1 MRLRKPGV
9 AQCTFTPSLI
19 YLFYISIQD
28 LQSLAMSSD
37 PPDTVQVAAPLPSAP
52 AVDTAAD
59 QSHDIRRQVEQEQA
73 LADAEQ
79 RVKALEAEV
88 EKEKIDRQRVEDE
101 RNGAGG

>member
-19 YLFYISIQD
+19 YLHYISIQD

-37 PPDTVQVAAPLPSAP
+37 PPDTVQVAVPLPSAP
-52 AVDTAAD
+52 VVDTAAD